1 MIPPMARIDMPK
13 EPVAAFC
20 RKYGVRRL
28 ALFGSVLTDMFRP
41 DSDVDVLVGSLI
53 SILEPVMVV
62 MLGLMVGFIVV
73 CLACDQCDA

>member
-28 ALFGSVLTDMFRP
+28 ALFGSVLTDAKLSGEFR
-41 DSDVDVLVGSLI
+41 DLLSTHRSTYDELLAEHFGRH
-53 SILEPVMVV
+53 LEALRSGM
-62 MLGLMVGFIVV
+62 
-73 CLACDQCDA
+73 